1 MFGRALRTSS
11 SALTTVTREEWNVD
25 VMDADS
31 LRANAR
37 QVVDEQERFCKDVP
51 AAVAVSRETKRK
63 IAQAVLPKFAVGDF
77 VLYARVR
84 RQGVTPNMT
93 STWSGP
99 WRVVGADHSHVYSCL
114 LYTSPSPRD

>member
-1 MFGRALRTSS
+1 M
-11 SALTTVTREEWNVD
+11 D

-31 LRANAR
+31 LCAKAS

-84 RQGVTPNMT
+84 RQGVTPKLM
-93 STWSGP
+93 STWTRP
-99 WRVVGADHSHVYSCL
+99 WRVVGADHSHVYSVQKIVAKCTPPMSHVSVFML
-114 LYTSPSPRD
+114 LRV